1 MLTSSEN
8 QPAASSQTKVFRM
21 SKILFLGDLLLMPI
35 LLGFYWFVK
44 HLISYF
50 TQVIIAKEQ
59 SLELQQGLLNVT
71 IIEIPYSKVNAI
83 TIQQNWLGRLFNFG
97 TISLNTGG
105 DDVEIVFP
113 NIASPKELQQI
124 IDLNKNSK

>member
-83 TIQQNWLGRLFNFG
+83 TIQQSWLGRLFNFG

>member
-1 MLTSSEN
+1 MLTSSKN

-44 HLISYF
+44 HLMSYF

-59 SLELQQGLLNVT
+59 SLELRQGLLNVT

-83 TIQQNWLGRLFNFG
+83 TIQQSWLGRLFNFG

-113 NIASPKELQQI
+113 NIASPKKLQQI

>member
-8 QPAASSQTKVFRM
+8 QPAASNQTKVFRM
-21 SKILFLGDLLLMPI
+21 NKILFLGDLFLMPALI
-35 LLGFYWFVK
+35 GFYWFVK

-50 TQVIIAKEQ
+50 TQVIIAKEN
-59 SLELQQGLLNVT
+59 SLEMRQGLLNVN

-83 TIQQNWLGRLFNFG
+83 TIQQSWLGRIFNFG

>member
-35 LLGFYWFVK
+35 LLGFYWFLK

-59 SLELQQGLLNVT
+59 SLELRQGLLNVN
-71 IIEIPYSKVNAI
+71 IIEIPYSKLNAI
-83 TIQQNWLGRLFNFG
+83 TIQQSWLGRLFNFG
-97 TISLNTGG
+97 TVSLNTGG
-105 DDVEIVFP
+105 DEAEIVFP